1 MMTKRNEKS
10 RSPWGF
16 ATVAHFPDCGHAH
29 IRTARS
35 TSDVGIETGLVGHA
49 VDDTMGRR
57 WKKFVTFESPR
68 DENRLPSK
76 DGRLWDRSGD
86 E

>member
-10 RSPWGF
+10 LGLCNCCTFSRLWTCP
-16 ATVAHFPDCGHAH
+16 HQE
-29 IRTARS
+29 ARS

>member
-1 MMTKRNEKS
+1 MVV
-10 RSPWGF
+10 
-16 ATVAHFPDCGHAH
+16 VAKELISIWC
-29 IRTARS
+29 
-35 TSDVGIETGLVGHA
+35 VGTGLVGHA

-76 DGRLWDRSGD
+76 DGRLWDHSGD